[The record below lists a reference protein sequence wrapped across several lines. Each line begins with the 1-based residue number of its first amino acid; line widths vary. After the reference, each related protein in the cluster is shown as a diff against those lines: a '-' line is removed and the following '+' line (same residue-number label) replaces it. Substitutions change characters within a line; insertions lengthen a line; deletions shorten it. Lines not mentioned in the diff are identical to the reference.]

1 MSSASTTPTI
11 DLGALVNSMVSIV
24 ASAVNAIANVLAQ
37 NAGVIGSLVGFAVV
51 MTLIGRYLRNII
63 PNLLGFIRG
72 LI

>member
-1 MSSASTTPTI
+1 
-11 DLGALVNSMVSIV
+11 MVSIV

-37 NAGVIGSLVGFAVV
+37 NAAVIGSLVGFAVV